1 MKWHAVVC
9 SVLIAVSL
17 LTVAA
22 CAIPITVYG
31 EGKASVPADVAIII
45 VSVESSQA
53 DGALAQAETEERM
66 NKVIAAVKDAGVADE
81 EIVPGQSSG
90 ISSFQSESRIC
101 RKVNNSTVCENST
114 QKASSLQMSTT
125 LRLKGTNQSRIDRVL
140 DAASS
145 VGADAELAGYGLS
158 NSTQA
163 AKEARQN
170 AVVNAR
176 ENAEEM
182 ADAYGGRLGDLL
194 EVSDYGYPLAQTDY
208 SQGST
213 TVVVAAY
220 VVATY
225 DMKI

>member
-1 MKWHAVVC
+1 MKWNAIIC
-9 SVLIAVSL
+9 GVLIAWSL

-22 CAIPITVYG
+22 YAVPITVYG
-31 EGKASVPADVAIII
+31 EGEAAVPADTAIIT

-53 DGALAQAETEERM
+53 NGALAQAEVEEMM
-66 NKVIAAVKDAGVADE
+66 NEVIAAVKDAGVADE

-114 QKASSLQMSTT
+114 QKASTLQMSTT
-125 LRLKGTNQSRIDRVL
+125 LRLKGTDQSRIDRVL

-145 VGADAELAGYGLS
+145 AGADAELAGYGLS

-182 ADAYGGRLGDLL
+182 AAAYGGRLGDLL

-208 SQGST
+208 SQDSPA
-213 TVVVAAY
+213 VVVAAY